1 MDPYHVETPFV
12 FDISSDEECCGLLEG
27 EPSFDDNDDSDWLAK
42 LLGETNAGS
51 LGGDSD
57 EVVLVKEVN
66 PKSKSKGSQQ
76 LMDDDDCVIL
86 DSDPDKSVAAC
97 DAPADDY
104 SSDDLLIVGESGQV
118 ACRDYPHSRHLC
130 YKFPFSTAPHEGH
143 CSLCHCYVC
152 DLPAPCTFW
161 GTGMLNTDHCHA
173 TDREE
178 HWRIRRKQSRGEK
191 ISLAYSMNPQDSFN
205 LAVPQNPQD
214 SSNLAVPQN
223 PQDSSNLAVPQNPQD
238 SSNLAVPQ
246 NPQDSSNLAVPQL
259 PRVPLP
265 MGPTHL
271 VANCIPYN
279 SVRTLNPC
287 TPSTNSRISTEDIS
301 ARGSPLLNLDPQH
314 MNQLDGITVQRLR
327 PHRNGSQ
334 LMPHCVSSRTFK
346 RVGLNSFERTSQR
359 AWDLF
364 HNNCS
369 PAYVEKSLPR
379 SQCVLPY
386 VRPTIYINPTSFPYQ
401 QMNSSSNIGLSP
413 PLNLDGIYK
422 PTPRYSAAEA
432 ICGWSNDLAHSFQ
445 HTLPSQAQAGNDA
458 QFQTCEAVFVNQPN
472 FQSSAKH
479 SLTAAEIESLLLED

>member
-1 MDPYHVETPFV
+1 MDPYHVESPFV

-27 EPSFDDNDDSDWLAK
+27 KHSFEDNEDSDWLAK
-42 LLGETNAGS
+42 FVRETNAGS

-86 DSDPDKSVAAC
+86 DSDPDRSVAAS
-97 DAPADDY
+97 DAPADDN
-104 SSDDLLIVGESGQV
+104 SSNDLLIVGESGQV

-130 YKFPFSTAPHEGH
+130 YKFPFSTVPHEEH

-161 GTGMLNTDHCHA
+161 GTGVLNTDHCHA

-191 ISLAYSMNPQDSFN
+191 ISLTCSKNPQN
-205 LAVPQNPQD
+205 
-214 SSNLAVPQN
+214 
-223 PQDSSNLAVPQNPQD
+223 
-238 SSNLAVPQ
+238 
-246 NPQDSSNLAVPQL
+246 SSNLAVPQL
-259 PRVPLP
+259 PGVTLP

-271 VANCIPYN
+271 VANCIPYK

-287 TPSTNSRISTEDIS
+287 TASTNSRISTEDIS
-301 ARGSPLLNLDPQH
+301 PRRSPLLNLVPQH

-327 PHRNGSQ
+327 AHKNGSQ
-334 LMPHCVSSRTFK
+334 LMPHSVSSRTFK
-346 RVGLNSFERTSQR
+346 RVGLNSFQRTSQGE
-359 AWDLF
+359 WNLL

-369 PAYVEKSLPR
+369 PAYVEKSLAS

-386 VRPTIYINPTSFPYQ
+386 VRPTTYVNPTSFPYQ
-401 QMNSSSNIGLSP
+401 
-413 PLNLDGIYK
+413 
-422 PTPRYSAAEA
+422 
-432 ICGWSNDLAHSFQ
+432 
-445 HTLPSQAQAGNDA
+445 
-458 QFQTCEAVFVNQPN
+458 
-472 FQSSAKH
+472 
-479 SLTAAEIESLLLED
+479 